1 MSSIEDK
8 IDGDV
13 SISEFEAVVVS
24 VVWMTSGMTSGV
36 VLISFSVLTTLV
48 NVVSSP
54 MAFCV
59 VVSPP
64 MLPLH
69 TFLENVH
76 VVHEYAATSTRLI
89 SVNVH

>member
-1 MSSIEDK
+1 MSSIEVK

-13 SISEFEAVVVS
+13 SVSVFEAVVLS
-24 VVWMTSGMTSGV
+24 VVWMTSGVTSGV
-36 VLISFSVLTTLV
+36 VLISFTVVTTLV
-48 NVVSSP
+48 NVVSSV

-59 VVSPP
+59 VVTPP

-69 TFLENVH
+69 TFNENVQ
-76 VVHEYAATSTRLI
+76 VVQVYSATSTRLI